1 MVVVA
6 IAATLLALAGALAT
20 AAAVSGAFSAN
31 GWTTRLPMLGL
42 TVNVPGLLR
51 LATSP
56 LGRRLLDGRAL
67 NSPIGQLRLARHDR
81 ALIVFCAPCRFNDP
95 RLASQTVTIPALEL
109 RLTAAGPRRIDGAL
123 SVAGTTLT
131 LVADLHVSGVD
142 LAWELAASDVAPLVR
157 LFAAAVPEAQRAQ
170 IDGRI
175 RAYGKLHLPSL
186 RAASSMDIDGFA
198 VSGLGTET
206 LQTGLFEHGCRA
218 AGGRMTAQLNGGGT
232 RHWIALEALGLR
244 LPAAV
249 IGAEDQRFY
258 AHAGIDTQ
266 ELDGVLASIDLREM
280 RGASTLSQQLART
293 LFTGGE
299 RTLARKLRET
309 LYAVEMERTLGKDR
323 IFALY
328 LNTVDW
334 GPGVCG
340 AKAAARA
347 YFRKSPAQLSTLEA
361 AWLAGALRNPYIAY
375 DSEFRRSAPDLQ
387 RAHWVVRQ
395 MRDLPRA
402 ERNLALRGWLEF
414 PGAARGAPRG
424 QAADSASIAGASF
437 VESPHDSGVMVR
449 SSGRH

>member
-1 MVVVA
+1 MF
-6 IAATLLALAGALAT
+6 ALAGALAI
-20 AAAVSGAFSAN
+20 AAAVSGVFSRPEN

-95 RLASQTVTIPALEL
+95 RLASQTVTVPALEL
-109 RLTAAGPRRIDGAL
+109 RLTSAGSRRIDGAL

-131 LVADLHVSGVD
+131 FVADLHVSGVD
-142 LAWELAASDVAPLVR
+142 LAWELPATDIAPLIR
-157 LFAAAVPEAQRAQ
+157 LFGAAVPEAQRAQ

-186 RAASSMDIDGFA
+186 RAVASMNIDGFA

-206 LQTGLFEHGCRA
+206 LQAGLFEHGCRA
-218 AGGRMTAQLNGGGT
+218 AGGRMTAQLNGEGT
-232 RHWIALEALGLR
+232 RHWIALEALGAR

-258 AHAGIDTQ
+258 VHAGIDTQ
-266 ELDGVLASIDLREM
+266 ELDGVLASIDLRET

-309 LYAVEMERTLGKDR
+309 LYAVEVERTLGKDR
-323 IFALY
+323 ILALY

-334 GPGVCG
+334 GPGLCG

-347 YFRKSPAQLSTLEA
+347 YFRKSPAQLTTLEA
-361 AWLAGALRNPYIAY
+361 AWLAGALRNPHVAY
-375 DSEFRRSAPDLQ
+375 DSEFRRAAPDLQ

-395 MRDLPRA
+395 MRELPRA
-402 ERNLALRGWLEF
+402 ERDLALRGRLQF
-414 PGAARGAPRG
+414 SGAARAARG
-424 QAADSASIAGASF
+424 QAANSASIA
-437 VESPHDSGVMVR
+437 ERR
-449 SSGRH
+449 S